1 MWEEADGNRF
11 TGRLQSTFSR
21 RFLFPLV
28 SGTSQLPHPPSMRSL
43 LSIAFWTV
51 GASSIWMAAADRKDV
66 RLENN
71 QFSPNIITARVGDTL
86 AFVNGR
92 GGPHNV
98 QFSDDSLSDA
108 AHRLIDA
115 AMPERPKQPWSRDVP
130 LASPLL
136 VLNGETYK
144 VVVPALPPGRYRFF
158 CTPHLNGGMRGEL
171 VVVP

>member
-1 MWEEADGNRF
+1 MKF
-11 TGRLQSTFSR
+11 LQILVLSTFTIAA
-21 RFLFPLV
+21 
-28 SGTSQLPHPPSMRSL
+28 GRSI
-43 LSIAFWTV
+43 S
-51 GASSIWMAAADRKDV
+51 DRKDV

-71 QFSPNIITARVGDTL
+71 RFLPAILTARAGDTL

-98 QFSDDSLSDA
+98 QFADDSLSDI

-115 AMPERPKQPWSRDVP
+115 AMPDRPRVAWSRDVP
-130 LASPLL
+130 LAGPLL
-136 VLNGETYK
+136 VLTGDTYR

-158 CTPHLNGGMRGEL
+158 CSPHLSGGMRGEL

>member
-1 MWEEADGNRF
+1 MKLLIALGLASAVAAVKLAGVERREVLLNNNRF
-11 TGRLQSTFSR
+11 M
-21 RFLFPLV
+21 
-28 SGTSQLPHPPSMRSL
+28 PS
-43 LSIAFWTV
+43 
-51 GASSIWMAAADRKDV
+51 
-66 RLENN
+66 
-71 QFSPNIITARVGDTL
+71 IITARVGDTL

-98 QFSDDSLSDA
+98 QFADDSLTDA

-136 VLNGETYK
+136 VLDGDTYK

-158 CTPHLNGGMRGEL
+158 CTPHMNGGMRGEL